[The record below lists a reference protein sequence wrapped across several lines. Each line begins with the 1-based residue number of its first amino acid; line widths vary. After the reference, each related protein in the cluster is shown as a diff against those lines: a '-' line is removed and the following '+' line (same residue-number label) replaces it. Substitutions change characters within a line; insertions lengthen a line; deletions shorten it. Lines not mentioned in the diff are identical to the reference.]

1 MPGFD
6 LSVSVSL
13 VTVFVQGILSFFSP
27 CVLPLLP
34 LYLGYLSGSMG
45 DAQGAQ
51 TSRVK
56 TLVNTLFFVIGI
68 SAAFFLLAMGFTAL
82 GQALH
87 QYQKIIIQV
96 GGILII
102 AFGLF
107 QLGVFR
113 PMALEQDRRIRFP
126 LQKLAMSPLVA
137 LVFGFTF
144 SFAWTPC
151 VGPALASVLLMAGS
165 ADTALQGFALIG
177 LYTLGFVLP
186 FLAVSLFAGVL
197 LQVFQKHRN
206 VVRYTV
212 KVGGA
217 LLVVIGLLMV
227 TGWMDTLSGS
237 LAGSDPQATPTV
249 QVSEA
254 PKETA
259 QPESSAQPEET
270 AQPEATDQ
278 PQEGRAPIPALDF
291 TLTDQYGNTHTLDQ
305 YKGKT
310 ILLNFWATWCGP
322 CRSEMPDLQ
331 EIYQDYGRNQKDLV
345 VLGVAAPNLGREGS
359 VEDITAFLEENGYT
373 YPTLM
378 NTDASLFYSYGISS
392 FPTTFMIDKNGN
404 VYGYVS
410 GALSRENFENIIQQ
424 TMEGSQSKGS
434 P

>member
-1 MPGFD
+1 MSGFD

-68 SAAFFLLAMGFTAL
+68 SAAFFMLALGMTAL

-186 FLAVSLFAGVL
+186 FLAVALFAGGL
-197 LQVFQKHRN
+197 LKLFQKHRN

-249 QVSEA
+249 QV
-254 PKETA
+254 TQ
-259 QPESSAQPEET
+259 QPAAT
-270 AQPEATDQ
+270 DTPEATDN
-278 PQEGRAPIPALDF
+278 PQASRAPVPALDF
-291 TLTDQYGNTHTLDQ
+291 TLTDQFGNTHTLDQ

-331 EIYQDYGRNQKDLV
+331 AVYEDYGNNEKDLV
-345 VLGVAAPNLGREGS
+345 VLGVAAPNLGQEGS

-378 NTDASLFYSYGISS
+378 NEDASLFYSYGISS

-404 VYGYVS
+404 VYGYIM
-410 GALSRENFENIIQQ
+410 GAQSREVFDDIIQQ
-424 TMEGSQSKGS
+424 TMDGANS
-434 P
+434 

>member
-1 MPGFD
+1 MSGFD

-68 SAAFFLLAMGFTAL
+68 SAAFFLLALGMTAL

-186 FLAVSLFAGVL
+186 FLAVALFAGGL
-197 LQVFQKHRN
+197 LKLFQKHRN

-237 LAGSDPQATPTV
+237 LAGSDPQPTPTV
-249 QVSEA
+249 QA
-254 PKETA
+254 T
-259 QPESSAQPEET
+259 Q
-270 AQPEATDQ
+270 QPEATDTPEATDAPEESQ
-278 PQEGRAPIPALDF
+278 APIPALDF
-291 TLTDQYGNTHTLDQ
+291 TLTDQFGNTHTLDQ

-331 EIYQDYGRNQKDLV
+331 AVYEDYGNNEKDLV
-345 VLGVAAPNLGREGS
+345 VLGVAAPNLGQEGS
-359 VEDITAFLEENGYT
+359 AEDITAFLEENGYT

-378 NTDASLFYSYGISS
+378 NEDASLFYSYGISS

-404 VYGYVS
+404 VYGYIM
-410 GALSRENFENIIQQ
+410 GAQSREVFDDIIQQ
-424 TMEGSQSKGS
+424 TMDGANS
-434 P
+434 

>member
-1 MPGFD
+1 MTGFD

-45 DAQGAQ
+45 DTQGAQ

-68 SAAFFLLAMGFTAL
+68 SGAFFLLALGMTAL

-137 LVFGFTF
+137 LMFGFTF

-165 ADTALQGFALIG
+165 ANTALQGFALIG

-186 FLAVSLFAGVL
+186 FLAVALFAGSL
-197 LQVFQKHRN
+197 LKLFQKHRN

-237 LAGSDPQATPTV
+237 LANSDPQPSPTT
-249 QVSEA
+249 QV
-254 PKETA
+254 
-259 QPESSAQPEET
+259 T
-270 AQPEATDQ
+270 AQPEATDA
-278 PQEGRAPIPALDF
+278 PQESRAPVPALDF
-291 TLTDQYGNTHTLDQ
+291 TLTDQFGNTHTLDQ

-310 ILLNFWATWCGP
+310 ILLNFWGTWCGP

-331 EIYQDYGRNQKDLV
+331 AIYEDYGKNEKDLV
-345 VLGVAAPNLGREGS
+345 VLGVAAPNLGDEGS
-359 VEDITAFLEENGYT
+359 VEEITAFLKENGYT

-410 GALSRENFENIIQQ
+410 GALSREIFENIIQQ
-424 TMEGSQSKGS
+424 TMDGANS
-434 P
+434 

>member
-1 MPGFD
+1 MAGFD

-13 VTVFVQGILSFFSP
+13 ATVFVQGLLSFFSP

-45 DAQGAQ
+45 DNQGAQ
-51 TSRVK
+51 TSWVK

-68 SAAFFLLAMGFTAL
+68 SAAFFLLALGLTAL

-102 AFGLF
+102 VFGLF

-113 PMALEQDRRIRFP
+113 PAAMEQDRRIRFP

-151 VGPALASVLLMAGS
+151 VGPALASVLVMAGS
-165 ADTALQGFALIG
+165 ADTAAQGFALIG
-177 LYTLGFVLP
+177 VYTLGFVLP
-186 FLAVSLFAGVL
+186 FLAVALSAGAIL
-197 LQVFQKHRN
+197 KLFQKHRN

-217 LLVVIGLLMV
+217 LLIVIGLLMV
-227 TGWMDTLSGS
+227 TGWMDTLSDS
-237 LAGSDPQATPTV
+237 LAGADPQA
-249 QVSEA
+249 A
-254 PKETA
+254 PTA
-259 QPESSAQPEET
+259 QVTSQPQESEK
-270 AQPEATDQ
+270 PEATDGPEESQ
-278 PQEGRAPIPALDF
+278 APIPALDF
-291 TLTDQYGNTHTLDQ
+291 TLTDQFGNTHTLEE

-331 EIYQDYGRNQKDLV
+331 SIYEDYGKNEKDLV
-345 VLGVAAPNLGREGS
+345 VLGVAAPNLGQEGA
-359 VEDITAFLEENGYT
+359 EADITAFLEENGYT

-392 FPTTFMIDKNGN
+392 FPTTFMIDKDGN
-404 VYGYVS
+404 VYGYII
-410 GALSRENFENIIQQ
+410 GAQSREVFDDIIRQ
-424 TMEGSQSKGS
+424 TMDGAG
-434 P
+434 

>member
-1 MPGFD
+1 MSGFD

-68 SAAFFLLAMGFTAL
+68 SAAFFLLALGMTAL

-113 PMALEQDRRIRFP
+113 PMALEKDRRIRFP

-197 LQVFQKHRN
+197 LQLFQKHRN

-249 QVSEA
+249 QV
-254 PKETA
+254 TT
-259 QPESSAQPEET
+259 QPEET
-270 AQPEATDQ
+270 DTPAETTQPEATDA
-278 PQEGRAPIPALDF
+278 PQESQAPIPALDF
-291 TLTDQYGNTHTLDQ
+291 TLTDQFGNTHTLDQ

-310 ILLNFWATWCGP
+310 ILLNFWGTWCGP

-331 EIYQDYGRNQKDLV
+331 AVYEDYGKNEKDLV
-345 VLGVAAPNLGREGS
+345 VLGVAAPNLGQEGS
-359 VEDITAFLEENGYT
+359 TEDITAFLEENGYT

-378 NTDASLFYSYGISS
+378 NEDASLFYSYGISS

-404 VYGYVS
+404 VYGYIM
-410 GALSRENFENIIQQ
+410 GAQSREVFDDIIQQ
-424 TMEGSQSKGS
+424 TMDGAG
-434 P
+434 

>member
-1 MPGFD
+1 MSGFD

-68 SAAFFLLAMGFTAL
+68 SAAFFLLALGMTAL

-186 FLAVSLFAGVL
+186 FLAVALFAGGL
-197 LQVFQKHRN
+197 LKLFQKHRN

-227 TGWMDTLSGS
+227 TGWMDSLSGS

-249 QVSEA
+249 QV
-254 PKETA
+254 T
-259 QPESSAQPEET
+259 Q
-270 AQPEATDQ
+270 QPEATDTPKATDAPEESQ
-278 PQEGRAPIPALDF
+278 APIPALDF
-291 TLTDQYGNTHTLDQ
+291 TLTDQFGNTHTLDQ

-331 EIYQDYGRNQKDLV
+331 AVYEDYGNNEKDLV
-345 VLGVAAPNLGREGS
+345 VLGVAAPNLGQEGS
-359 VEDITAFLEENGYT
+359 AEDITAFLEENGYT

-378 NTDASLFYSYGISS
+378 NEDASLFYSYGISS

-404 VYGYVS
+404 VYGYIM
-410 GALSRENFENIIQQ
+410 GAQSREVFDDIIQQ
-424 TMEGSQSKGS
+424 TMDGAG
-434 P
+434 

>member
-1 MPGFD
+1 MSGFD

-45 DAQGAQ
+45 DTQGAQ

-68 SAAFFLLAMGFTAL
+68 SAAFFLLALGMTAL

-186 FLAVSLFAGVL
+186 FLAVALFAGGL
-197 LQVFQKHRN
+197 LKLFQKHRN

-249 QVSEA
+249 QV
-254 PKETA
+254 T
-259 QPESSAQPEET
+259 Q
-270 AQPEATDQ
+270 QPEATNTPEATEA
-278 PQEGRAPIPALDF
+278 PQESQAPIPALDF
-291 TLTDQYGNTHTLDQ
+291 TLTDQFGNTHTLDQ

-331 EIYQDYGRNQKDLV
+331 AVYEDYGNNEKDLV
-345 VLGVAAPNLGREGS
+345 VLGVAAPNLGQEGS
-359 VEDITAFLEENGYT
+359 AEDISSFLEENGYT

-378 NTDASLFYSYGISS
+378 NEDASLFYSYGISS

-404 VYGYVS
+404 VYGYIM
-410 GALSRENFENIIQQ
+410 GAQSREVFDDIIQQ
-424 TMEGSQSKGS
+424 TMDGANS
-434 P
+434 

>member
-1 MPGFD
+1 MTGFD

-45 DAQGAQ
+45 DTQGAQ

-68 SAAFFLLAMGFTAL
+68 SGAFFLLALGMTAL

-102 AFGLF
+102 LFGLF

-186 FLAVSLFAGVL
+186 FLAVALFAGSL
-197 LQVFQKHRN
+197 LKLFQKHRN

-217 LLVVIGLLMV
+217 LLVIIGLLMV
-227 TGWMDTLSGS
+227 TGWMDALSGS
-237 LAGSDPQATPTV
+237 LASSDPQATPTA
-249 QVSEA
+249 QVTEA
-254 PKETA
+254 PEETEPPAETA
-259 QPESSAQPEET
+259 QPEET
-270 AQPEATDQ
+270 Q
-278 PQEGRAPIPALDF
+278 APIPALDF
-291 TLTDQYGNTHTLDQ
+291 TLTDQFGNTHTLDQ

-331 EIYQDYGRNQKDLV
+331 EIFQDYGNNEKDLV
-345 VLGVAAPNLGREGS
+345 VLGIAAPNLGREGS

-378 NTDASLFYSYGISS
+378 NEDASLFYSYGISS

-424 TMEGSQSKGS
+424 TMDGANS
-434 P
+434 

>member
-1 MPGFD
+1 MSGFD

-68 SAAFFLLAMGFTAL
+68 SAAFFLLALGMTAL

-186 FLAVSLFAGVL
+186 FLAVALFAGGL
-197 LQVFQKHRN
+197 LKLFQKHRN

-237 LAGSDPQATPTV
+237 LAGSDPQPTPTV
-249 QVSEA
+249 QA
-254 PKETA
+254 T
-259 QPESSAQPEET
+259 Q
-270 AQPEATDQ
+270 QPEATDTPEATDAPEESQ
-278 PQEGRAPIPALDF
+278 APIPALDF
-291 TLTDQYGNTHTLDQ
+291 TLTDQFGNTHTLDQ

-331 EIYQDYGRNQKDLV
+331 AVYEDYGKNEKDLV
-345 VLGVAAPNLGREGS
+345 VLGVAAPNLGQEGS
-359 VEDITAFLEENGYT
+359 AEDITAFLEENGYT

-378 NTDASLFYSYGISS
+378 NEDASLFYSYGISS

-404 VYGYVS
+404 VYGYIM
-410 GALSRENFENIIQQ
+410 GAQSREVFDDIIQQ
-424 TMEGSQSKGS
+424 TMDGANS
-434 P
+434 

>member
-1 MPGFD
+1 MNGFD

-51 TSRVK
+51 TSKVK

-68 SAAFFLLAMGFTAL
+68 SAAFFLLALGMTAL

-186 FLAVSLFAGVL
+186 FLAVALFAGVL
-197 LQVFQKHRN
+197 LQLFQKHRN

-237 LAGSDPQATPTV
+237 LASSDLQPTPTV
-249 QVSEA
+249 QVTEA
-254 PKETA
+254 PKETEPPA
-259 QPESSAQPEET
+259 ET
-270 AQPEATDQ
+270 TQPEATDA
-278 PQEGRAPIPALDF
+278 PQESRAPIPALDF
-291 TLTDQYGNTHTLDQ
+291 TLTDQFGNTHTLDQ

-310 ILLNFWATWCGP
+310 ILLNFWGTWCGP

-331 EIYQDYGRNQKDLV
+331 AVYEDYGNNEKDLV
-345 VLGVAAPNLGREGS
+345 VLGVAAPNLGQEGS
-359 VEDITAFLEENGYT
+359 AEDITAFLEENGYT

-378 NTDASLFYSYGISS
+378 NEDASLFYSYGISS

-404 VYGYVS
+404 VYGYIM
-410 GALSRENFENIIQQ
+410 GAQSREVFDDIIQQ
-424 TMEGSQSKGS
+424 TMDGANS
-434 P
+434 

>member
-1 MPGFD
+1 MSGFD

-45 DAQGAQ
+45 DAQGAP

-68 SAAFFLLAMGFTAL
+68 SAAFFLLALGMTAL

-186 FLAVSLFAGVL
+186 FLAVALFAGGL
-197 LQVFQKHRN
+197 LKLFQKHRN

-237 LAGSDPQATPTV
+237 LAGSDPQATPTA
-249 QVSEA
+249 QVTSQPQESE
-254 PKETA
+254 K
-259 QPESSAQPEET
+259 
-270 AQPEATDQ
+270 PEATDGPEESQ
-278 PQEGRAPIPALDF
+278 APIPALDF
-291 TLTDQYGNTHTLDQ
+291 TLTDQFGNTHTLDQ

-331 EIYQDYGRNQKDLV
+331 AVYEDYGNNEKDLV
-345 VLGVAAPNLGREGS
+345 VLGVAAPNLGQEGS
-359 VEDITAFLEENGYT
+359 AEDISAFLEENGYT

-378 NTDASLFYSYGISS
+378 NEDASLFYSYGISS

-404 VYGYVS
+404 VYGYIM
-410 GALSRENFENIIQQ
+410 GAQSREVFDDIIQQ
-424 TMEGSQSKGS
+424 TIDGANS
-434 P
+434 

>member
-1 MPGFD
+1 MSGFD

-68 SAAFFLLAMGFTAL
+68 SAAFFLLALGMTAL

-186 FLAVSLFAGVL
+186 FLAVALFAGGL
-197 LQVFQKHRN
+197 LKLFQKHRN

-249 QVSEA
+249 QATE
-254 PKETA
+254 
-259 QPESSAQPEET
+259 
-270 AQPEATDQ
+270 QPEATDTPEATDAPEESQ
-278 PQEGRAPIPALDF
+278 APIPALDF
-291 TLTDQYGNTHTLDQ
+291 TLTDQFGNTHTLDQ

-331 EIYQDYGRNQKDLV
+331 AVYEDYGNNEKDLV
-345 VLGVAAPNLGREGS
+345 VLGVAAPNLGQEGS
-359 VEDITAFLEENGYT
+359 AEDITAFLEENGYT

-378 NTDASLFYSYGISS
+378 NEDASLFYSYGISS

-404 VYGYVS
+404 VYGYIM
-410 GALSRENFENIIQQ
+410 GAQSREVFDDIIQQ
-424 TMEGSQSKGS
+424 TMDGANS
-434 P
+434 

>member
-1 MPGFD
+1 MSGFD

-68 SAAFFLLAMGFTAL
+68 SAAFFLLALGMTAL

-186 FLAVSLFAGVL
+186 FLAVALFAGGL
-197 LQVFQKHRN
+197 LKLFQKHRN

-249 QVSEA
+249 QV
-254 PKETA
+254 TQ
-259 QPESSAQPEET
+259 QPAAT
-270 AQPEATDQ
+270 DTPEATDN
-278 PQEGRAPIPALDF
+278 PQASRAPVPALDF
-291 TLTDQYGNTHTLDQ
+291 TLTDQFGNTHTLDQ

-331 EIYQDYGRNQKDLV
+331 AVYEDYGNNEKDLV
-345 VLGVAAPNLGREGS
+345 VLGVAAPDLGQEGS

-378 NTDASLFYSYGISS
+378 NEDASLFYSYGISS

-404 VYGYVS
+404 VYGYIM
-410 GALSRENFENIIQQ
+410 GAQSREVFDDIIQQ
-424 TMEGSQSKGS
+424 TMDGANS
-434 P
+434 

>member
-1 MPGFD
+1 MAGFD

-13 VTVFVQGILSFFSP
+13 ATVFVQGLLSFFSP

-45 DAQGAQ
+45 DNQGAK
-51 TSRVK
+51 TSWVK

-68 SAAFFLLAMGFTAL
+68 SAAFFLLALGLTAL

-87 QYQKIIIQV
+87 QYQRIIIQV

-102 AFGLF
+102 IFGLF

-113 PMALEQDRRIRFP
+113 PTAMEQDRRIRFP

-151 VGPALASVLLMAGS
+151 VGPALASVLVMAGS
-165 ADTALQGFALIG
+165 ADTAAQGFALIG
-177 LYTLGFVLP
+177 VYTLGFVLP
-186 FLAVSLFAGVL
+186 FLAVALSAGAIL
-197 LQVFQKHRN
+197 KLFQKHRN

-217 LLVVIGLLMV
+217 LLIVIGLLMV

-237 LAGSDPQATPTV
+237 LAGADPQATPTA
-249 QVSEA
+249 QV
-254 PKETA
+254 TN
-259 QPESSAQPEET
+259 QPQESAQPEES
-270 AQPEATDQ
+270 AGPEESQ
-278 PQEGRAPIPALDF
+278 APVPALDF
-291 TLTDQYGNTHTLDQ
+291 TLTDQFGNTHTLDQ

-331 EIYQDYGRNQKDLV
+331 AVYEDYGGNQKDLV
-345 VLGVAAPNLGREGS
+345 VLGVAAPNLGQEGS
-359 VEDITAFLEENGYT
+359 EADITAFLEENGYT

-404 VYGYVS
+404 VYGYIM
-410 GALSRENFENIIQQ
+410 GAQSRQVFDDIIQQ
-424 TMEGSQSKGS
+424 TMNGTK
-434 P
+434 

>member
-1 MPGFD
+1 MSGFD

-68 SAAFFLLAMGFTAL
+68 SAAFFLLALGMTAL

-186 FLAVSLFAGVL
+186 FLAVALFAGGL
-197 LQVFQKHRN
+197 LKLFQKHRN

-249 QVSEA
+249 QV
-254 PKETA
+254 TQ
-259 QPESSAQPEET
+259 QPAAT
-270 AQPEATDQ
+270 DTPEATDN
-278 PQEGRAPIPALDF
+278 PQASRAPVPALDF
-291 TLTDQYGNTHTLDQ
+291 TLTDQFGNTHTLDQ

-331 EIYQDYGRNQKDLV
+331 AVYEDYGNNEKDLV
-345 VLGVAAPNLGREGS
+345 VLGVAAPNLGQEGS

-378 NTDASLFYSYGISS
+378 NEDASLFYSYGISS
-392 FPTTFMIDKNGN
+392 FPTTFMSDKNGN
-404 VYGYVS
+404 VYGYIM
-410 GALSRENFENIIQQ
+410 GAQSREVFDDIIQQ
-424 TMEGSQSKGS
+424 TMDGANS
-434 P
+434 

>member
-1 MPGFD
+1 MSGFD

-68 SAAFFLLAMGFTAL
+68 SAAFFLLALGMTAL

-186 FLAVSLFAGVL
+186 FLAVALFAGGL
-197 LQVFQKHRN
+197 LKLFQKHRN

-249 QVSEA
+249 QA
-254 PKETA
+254 T
-259 QPESSAQPEET
+259 Q
-270 AQPEATDQ
+270 QPEATDTPDATDAPEESQ
-278 PQEGRAPIPALDF
+278 APIPALDF
-291 TLTDQYGNTHTLDQ
+291 TLTDQFGNTHTLDQ

-331 EIYQDYGRNQKDLV
+331 AVYEDYGNNEKDLV
-345 VLGVAAPNLGREGS
+345 VLGVAAPNLGQEGS
-359 VEDITAFLEENGYT
+359 AEDITAFLEENGYT

-378 NTDASLFYSYGISS
+378 NEDASLFYSYGISS

-404 VYGYVS
+404 VYGYIM
-410 GALSRENFENIIQQ
+410 GAQSREVFDDIIQQ
-424 TMEGSQSKGS
+424 TMDGAG
-434 P
+434 

>member
-1 MPGFD
+1 MAGFD

-13 VTVFVQGILSFFSP
+13 ATVFVQGLLSFFSP

-45 DAQGAQ
+45 DNQGAQ
-51 TSRVK
+51 TSWVK

-68 SAAFFLLAMGFTAL
+68 SAAFFLLALGLTAL

-113 PMALEQDRRIRFP
+113 PAAMEQDRRIRFP

-151 VGPALASVLLMAGS
+151 VGPALASVLVMAGS
-165 ADTALQGFALIG
+165 ADTAAQGFALIG
-177 LYTLGFVLP
+177 VYTLGFVLP
-186 FLAVSLFAGVL
+186 FLAVALSAGAIL
-197 LQVFQKHRN
+197 KLFQKHRN

-217 LLVVIGLLMV
+217 LLIVIGLLMV
-227 TGWMDTLSGS
+227 TGWMDTLSDS
-237 LAGSDPQATPTV
+237 LAGADPQA
-249 QVSEA
+249 A
-254 PKETA
+254 PTA
-259 QPESSAQPEET
+259 QVTSQPQES
-270 AQPEATDQ
+270 AQPEATDGPEESQ
-278 PQEGRAPIPALDF
+278 APIPALDF
-291 TLTDQYGNTHTLDQ
+291 TLTDQFGNTHTLEE

-331 EIYQDYGRNQKDLV
+331 SIYEDYGKNEKDLV
-345 VLGVAAPNLGREGS
+345 VLGVAAPNLGQEGA
-359 VEDITAFLEENGYT
+359 EADITAFLEENGYT

-392 FPTTFMIDKNGN
+392 FPTTFMIDKDGN
-404 VYGYVS
+404 VYGYII
-410 GALSRENFENIIQQ
+410 GAQSREVFDDIIRQ
-424 TMEGSQSKGS
+424 TMDGAK
-434 P
+434 

>member
-1 MPGFD
+1 MNGFD

-51 TSRVK
+51 TSKVK

-68 SAAFFLLAMGFTAL
+68 SAAFFLLALGMTAL

-186 FLAVSLFAGVL
+186 FLAVALFAGGL
-197 LQVFQKHRN
+197 LKLFQKHRN

-237 LAGSDPQATPTV
+237 LAGSDPQPTPTV
-249 QVSEA
+249 QA
-254 PKETA
+254 TQ
-259 QPESSAQPEET
+259 QPEVT
-270 AQPEATDQ
+270 GTPEATDAPEESQ
-278 PQEGRAPIPALDF
+278 APIPALDF
-291 TLTDQYGNTHTLDQ
+291 TLTDQFGNTHTLDQ

-331 EIYQDYGRNQKDLV
+331 AVYEDYGKNEKDLV
-345 VLGVAAPNLGREGS
+345 VLGVAAPNLGQEGS
-359 VEDITAFLEENGYT
+359 AEDITAFLEENGYT

-378 NTDASLFYSYGISS
+378 NEDASLFYSYGISS

-404 VYGYVS
+404 VYGYIM
-410 GALSRENFENIIQQ
+410 GAQSREVFDNIIQQ
-424 TMEGSQSKGS
+424 TMDGANS
-434 P
+434 

>member
-1 MPGFD
+1 MSGFD

-56 TLVNTLFFVIGI
+56 TLMNTLFFVIGI
-68 SAAFFLLAMGFTAL
+68 SAAFFLLALGMTAL

-186 FLAVSLFAGVL
+186 FLAVALFAGGL
-197 LQVFQKHRN
+197 LQLFQKHRN

-249 QVSEA
+249 QA
-254 PKETA
+254 TA
-259 QPESSAQPEET
+259 QPEVT
-270 AQPEATDQ
+270 DTPEATEA
-278 PQEGRAPIPALDF
+278 PQESQAPIPALDF
-291 TLTDQYGNTHTLDQ
+291 TLTDQFGNTHTLDQ

-310 ILLNFWATWCGP
+310 ILLNFWGTWCGP

-331 EIYQDYGRNQKDLV
+331 AVYEDYGNNEKDLV
-345 VLGVAAPNLGREGS
+345 VLGVAAPNLGQEGS
-359 VEDITAFLEENGYT
+359 AEDITAFLEENGYT

-378 NTDASLFYSYGISS
+378 NEDASLFYSYGISS

-404 VYGYVS
+404 VYGYIM
-410 GALSRENFENIIQQ
+410 GAQSREVFDNIIQQ
-424 TMEGSQSKGS
+424 TMDGAG
-434 P
+434 

>member
-1 MPGFD
+1 MSGFD

-68 SAAFFLLAMGFTAL
+68 SAAFFLLALGMTAL

-113 PMALEQDRRIRFP
+113 PMSLEQDRRIRFP

-186 FLAVSLFAGVL
+186 FLAVALFAGGL
-197 LQVFQKHRN
+197 LKLFQKHRN

-237 LAGSDPQATPTV
+237 LAGSDPQPTPTV
-249 QVSEA
+249 QA
-254 PKETA
+254 TQ
-259 QPESSAQPEET
+259 QPEVT
-270 AQPEATDQ
+270 DTPEATDT
-278 PQEGRAPIPALDF
+278 PQESQSPIPALDF
-291 TLTDQYGNTHTLDQ
+291 TLTDQFGNTHTLDQ

-331 EIYQDYGRNQKDLV
+331 AVYEDYGKNEKDLV
-345 VLGVAAPNLGREGS
+345 VLGVAAPNLGQEGS
-359 VEDITAFLEENGYT
+359 AEDITAFLEENGYT

-378 NTDASLFYSYGISS
+378 NEDASLFYSYGISS

-404 VYGYVS
+404 VYGYIM
-410 GALSRENFENIIQQ
+410 GAQSREVFDDIIQQ
-424 TMEGSQSKGS
+424 TMDGANS
-434 P
+434 

>member
-1 MPGFD
+1 MSGFD

-68 SAAFFLLAMGFTAL
+68 SAAFFLLALGMTAL

-186 FLAVSLFAGVL
+186 FLAVALFAGGL
-197 LQVFQKHRN
+197 LKLFQKHRN

-249 QVSEA
+249 QV
-254 PKETA
+254 T
-259 QPESSAQPEET
+259 Q
-270 AQPEATDQ
+270 QPEATDTPEATDAPEESQ
-278 PQEGRAPIPALDF
+278 APIPALDF
-291 TLTDQYGNTHTLDQ
+291 TLTDQFGNTHTLDQ

-331 EIYQDYGRNQKDLV
+331 AVYEDYGKNEKDLV
-345 VLGVAAPNLGREGS
+345 VLGVAAPNLGQEGS
-359 VEDITAFLEENGYT
+359 AEDISAFLEENGYT

-378 NTDASLFYSYGISS
+378 NEDASLFYSYGISS

-404 VYGYVS
+404 VYGYIM
-410 GALSRENFENIIQQ
+410 GAQSREVFDDIIQQ
-424 TMEGSQSKGS
+424 TMDGANS
-434 P
+434 

>member
-1 MPGFD
+1 MSGFD

-68 SAAFFLLAMGFTAL
+68 SAAFFLLALGMTAL

-186 FLAVSLFAGVL
+186 FLAVALFAGGL
-197 LQVFQKHRN
+197 LKLFQKHRN

-212 KVGGA
+212 KVGGV

-249 QVSEA
+249 QV
-254 PKETA
+254 TQ
-259 QPESSAQPEET
+259 QPEVT
-270 AQPEATDQ
+270 DTPEATDAPEESQ
-278 PQEGRAPIPALDF
+278 APIPALDF
-291 TLTDQYGNTHTLDQ
+291 TLTDQFGNTHTLDQ

-331 EIYQDYGRNQKDLV
+331 AVYEDYGNNEKDLV
-345 VLGVAAPNLGREGS
+345 VLGVAAPNLGQEGS
-359 VEDITAFLEENGYT
+359 AEDISAFLEENGYT

-378 NTDASLFYSYGISS
+378 NEDASLFYSYGISS

-404 VYGYVS
+404 VYGYIM
-410 GALSRENFENIIQQ
+410 GAQSREVFDDIIQQ
-424 TMEGSQSKGS
+424 TMDGANS
-434 P
+434 

>member
-6 LSVSVSL
+6 FSQLSISVHPF
-13 VTVFVQGILSFFSP
+13 TVFIQGVFSFLSP

-68 SAAFFLLAMGFTAL
+68 SAAFFLLGLGVTAL

-113 PMALEQDRRIRFP
+113 PMALEKDRRIRFP

-186 FLAVSLFAGVL
+186 FLAVALFAGGL
-197 LQVFQKHRN
+197 LKLFQKHRN

-249 QVSEA
+249 QA
-254 PKETA
+254 T
-259 QPESSAQPEET
+259 Q
-270 AQPEATDQ
+270 QPEATDTPAETTQ
-278 PQEGRAPIPALDF
+278 PEATDAPQESQAPIPALDF
-291 TLTDQYGNTHTLDQ
+291 TLTDQFGNTHTLDQ
-305 YKGKT
+305 YKGKS
-310 ILLNFWATWCGP
+310 ILLNFWGTWCGP

-331 EIYQDYGRNQKDLV
+331 AVYEDYGKNEKDLV
-345 VLGVAAPNLGREGS
+345 VLGVAAPNLGQEGS
-359 VEDITAFLEENGYT
+359 AEDITAFLEENGYT

-378 NTDASLFYSYGISS
+378 NEDASLFYSYGISS

-404 VYGYVS
+404 VYGYIM
-410 GALSRENFENIIQQ
+410 GAQSREVFDDIIQQ
-424 TMEGSQSKGS
+424 TMDGSNS
-434 P
+434 

>member
-1 MPGFD
+1 MAGFD

-13 VTVFVQGILSFFSP
+13 ATVFVQGLLSFFSP

-45 DAQGAQ
+45 DNQGAQ
-51 TSRVK
+51 TSWVK

-68 SAAFFLLAMGFTAL
+68 SAAFFLLALGLTAL

-102 AFGLF
+102 VFGLF

-113 PMALEQDRRIRFP
+113 PAAMEQDRRIRFP

-151 VGPALASVLLMAGS
+151 VGPALASVLVMAGS
-165 ADTALQGFALIG
+165 ADTAAQGFALIG
-177 LYTLGFVLP
+177 VYTLGFVLP
-186 FLAVSLFAGVL
+186 FLAVALSAGAIL
-197 LQVFQKHRN
+197 KLFQKHRN

-217 LLVVIGLLMV
+217 LLIVIGLLMV
-227 TGWMDTLSGS
+227 TGWMDTLSDS
-237 LAGSDPQATPTV
+237 LAGADPQA
-249 QVSEA
+249 A
-254 PKETA
+254 PTA
-259 QPESSAQPEET
+259 QVTSQPQES
-270 AQPEATDQ
+270 AQPEATDGPEESQ
-278 PQEGRAPIPALDF
+278 APIPALDF
-291 TLTDQYGNTHTLDQ
+291 TLTDQFGNTHTLEE

-331 EIYQDYGRNQKDLV
+331 SIYEDYGKNEKDLV
-345 VLGVAAPNLGREGS
+345 VLGVAAPNLGQEGA
-359 VEDITAFLEENGYT
+359 EADITAFLEENGYT

-392 FPTTFMIDKNGN
+392 FPTTFMIDKDGN
-404 VYGYVS
+404 VYGYII
-410 GALSRENFENIIQQ
+410 GAQSREVFDDIIRQ
-424 TMEGSQSKGS
+424 TMDGAG
-434 P
+434 

>member
-45 DAQGAQ
+45 GKDGTKISQG
-51 TSRVK
+51 K

-68 SAAFFLLAMGFTAL
+68 SGAFFLLALGMTAL

-87 QYQKIIIQV
+87 QYQTIIIQV

-102 AFGLF
+102 VFGLF

-186 FLAVSLFAGVL
+186 SWRWLCLPG
-197 LQVFQKHRN
+197 
-206 VVRYTV
+206 
-212 KVGGA
+212 
-217 LLVVIGLLMV
+217 
-227 TGWMDTLSGS
+227 
-237 LAGSDPQATPTV
+237 
-249 QVSEA
+249 
-254 PKETA
+254 
-259 QPESSAQPEET
+259 
-270 AQPEATDQ
+270 
-278 PQEGRAPIPALDF
+278 DF
-291 TLTDQYGNTHTLDQ
+291 
-305 YKGKT
+305 
-310 ILLNFWATWCGP
+310 
-322 CRSEMPDLQ
+322 
-331 EIYQDYGRNQKDLV
+331 
-345 VLGVAAPNLGREGS
+345 
-359 VEDITAFLEENGYT
+359 
-373 YPTLM
+373 
-378 NTDASLFYSYGISS
+378 
-392 FPTTFMIDKNGN
+392 
-404 VYGYVS
+404 
-410 GALSRENFENIIQQ
+410 
-424 TMEGSQSKGS
+424 
-434 P
+434 

>member
-1 MPGFD
+1 MSGFD

-68 SAAFFLLAMGFTAL
+68 SAAFFLLALGMTAL

-186 FLAVSLFAGVL
+186 FLAVALFAGGL
-197 LQVFQKHRN
+197 LKLFQKHRN

-237 LAGSDPQATPTV
+237 LAGSDPQPTPTV
-249 QVSEA
+249 QA
-254 PKETA
+254 TQ
-259 QPESSAQPEET
+259 QPEVT
-270 AQPEATDQ
+270 DTPEATDTPEESQ
-278 PQEGRAPIPALDF
+278 APIPALDF
-291 TLTDQYGNTHTLDQ
+291 TLTDQFGNTHTLDQ

-331 EIYQDYGRNQKDLV
+331 AVYEDYGNNEKDLV
-345 VLGVAAPNLGREGS
+345 VLGVAAPNLGQEGS
-359 VEDITAFLEENGYT
+359 AEDISAFLEENGYT

-378 NTDASLFYSYGISS
+378 NEDASLFYSYGISS

-404 VYGYVS
+404 VYGYIM
-410 GALSRENFENIIQQ
+410 GAQSREVFDDIIQQ
-424 TMEGSQSKGS
+424 TMDGANS
-434 P
+434 

>member
-1 MPGFD
+1 MSGFD

-68 SAAFFLLAMGFTAL
+68 SAAFFLLALGMTAL

-186 FLAVSLFAGVL
+186 FLAVALFAGGL
-197 LQVFQKHRN
+197 LKLFQKHRN

-237 LAGSDPQATPTV
+237 LAGSDPQPTPTV
-249 QVSEA
+249 QA
-254 PKETA
+254 TQ
-259 QPESSAQPEET
+259 QPEVT
-270 AQPEATDQ
+270 DTPEATDT
-278 PQEGRAPIPALDF
+278 PQESQSPIPALDF
-291 TLTDQYGNTHTLDQ
+291 TLTDQFGNTHTLDQ

-331 EIYQDYGRNQKDLV
+331 AVYEDYGNNEKDLV
-345 VLGVAAPNLGREGS
+345 VLGVAAPNLGQEGS
-359 VEDITAFLEENGYT
+359 TEDITAFLEENGYT

-378 NTDASLFYSYGISS
+378 NEDASLFYSYGISS

-404 VYGYVS
+404 VYGYIM
-410 GALSRENFENIIQQ
+410 GAQSREVFDDIIQQ
-424 TMEGSQSKGS
+424 TMDGANS
-434 P
+434 

>member
-1 MPGFD
+1 MSGFD

-68 SAAFFLLAMGFTAL
+68 SAAFFLLALGMTAL

-186 FLAVSLFAGVL
+186 FLAVALFAGGL
-197 LQVFQKHRN
+197 LKLFQKHRN

-249 QVSEA
+249 QV
-254 PKETA
+254 TQ
-259 QPESSAQPEET
+259 QPEVT
-270 AQPEATDQ
+270 DTPEATDAPEESQ
-278 PQEGRAPIPALDF
+278 APIPALDF
-291 TLTDQYGNTHTLDQ
+291 TLTDQFGNTHTLDQ

-310 ILLNFWATWCGP
+310 ILLNFWGTWCGP

-331 EIYQDYGRNQKDLV
+331 SVYEDYGNNEKDLV
-345 VLGVAAPNLGREGS
+345 VLGVAAPNLGQEGS
-359 VEDITAFLEENGYT
+359 AEDISAFLEENGYT

-378 NTDASLFYSYGISS
+378 NEDASLFYSYGISS

-404 VYGYVS
+404 VYGYIM
-410 GALSRENFENIIQQ
+410 GAQSREVFDDIIQQ
-424 TMEGSQSKGS
+424 TMDGAG
-434 P
+434 

>member
-1 MPGFD
+1 MAGFD

-13 VTVFVQGILSFFSP
+13 ATVFVQGLLSFFSP

-45 DAQGAQ
+45 DNQGAQ
-51 TSRVK
+51 TSWVK

-68 SAAFFLLAMGFTAL
+68 SAAFFLLALGLTAL

-113 PMALEQDRRIRFP
+113 PAAMEQDRRIRFP

-151 VGPALASVLLMAGS
+151 VGPALASVLVMAGS
-165 ADTALQGFALIG
+165 ADTAAQGFALIG
-177 LYTLGFVLP
+177 VYTLGFVLP
-186 FLAVSLFAGVL
+186 FLAVALSAGAIL
-197 LQVFQKHRN
+197 KLFQKHRN

-217 LLVVIGLLMV
+217 LLIVIGLLMV
-227 TGWMDTLSGS
+227 TGWMDTLSDS
-237 LAGSDPQATPTV
+237 LAGADPQA
-249 QVSEA
+249 A
-254 PKETA
+254 PTA
-259 QPESSAQPEET
+259 QVTSQPQESEK
-270 AQPEATDQ
+270 PEATDGPEESQ
-278 PQEGRAPIPALDF
+278 APIPALDF
-291 TLTDQYGNTHTLDQ
+291 TLTDQFGNTHTLEE

-331 EIYQDYGRNQKDLV
+331 SIYEDYGKNEKDLV
-345 VLGVAAPNLGREGS
+345 VLGVAAPNLGQEGA
-359 VEDITAFLEENGYT
+359 EADITAFLEENGYT

-392 FPTTFMIDKNGN
+392 FPTTFMIDKDGN
-404 VYGYVS
+404 VYGYII
-410 GALSRENFENIIQQ
+410 GAQSREVFDDIIRQ
-424 TMEGSQSKGS
+424 TMDGAG
-434 P
+434 

>member
-1 MPGFD
+1 MSGFD

-68 SAAFFLLAMGFTAL
+68 SAAFFLLALGMTAL

-186 FLAVSLFAGVL
+186 FLAVALFAGGL
-197 LQVFQKHRN
+197 LKLFQKHRN

-227 TGWMDTLSGS
+227 TGWMDALSGS

-249 QVSEA
+249 QV
-254 PKETA
+254 TQ
-259 QPESSAQPEET
+259 QPEVT
-270 AQPEATDQ
+270 DTPEATDT
-278 PQEGRAPIPALDF
+278 PQESQSPIPALDF
-291 TLTDQYGNTHTLDQ
+291 TLTDQFGNTHTLDQ

-331 EIYQDYGRNQKDLV
+331 AVYEDYGNNEKDLV
-345 VLGVAAPNLGREGS
+345 VLGVAAPNLGQEGS
-359 VEDITAFLEENGYT
+359 AEDITAFLEENGYT

-378 NTDASLFYSYGISS
+378 NEDASLFYSYGISS

-404 VYGYVS
+404 VYGYIM
-410 GALSRENFENIIQQ
+410 GAQSREVFDDIIQQ
-424 TMEGSQSKGS
+424 TMDGANS
-434 P
+434 

>member
-1 MPGFD
+1 M
-6 LSVSVSL
+6 
-13 VTVFVQGILSFFSP
+13 
-27 CVLPLLP
+27 
-34 LYLGYLSGSMG
+34 
-45 DAQGAQ
+45 
-51 TSRVK
+51 
-56 TLVNTLFFVIGI
+56 NTLFFVIGI
-68 SAAFFLLAMGFTAL
+68 SAAFFLLALGMTAL

-102 AFGLF
+102 TFGLF

-186 FLAVSLFAGVL
+186 FLAVALFAGGL
-197 LQVFQKHRN
+197 LKLFQKHRN

-227 TGWMDTLSGS
+227 TGWMDSLSGS
-237 LAGSDPQATPTV
+237 LAGSDPQPTPTV
-249 QVSEA
+249 QV
-254 PKETA
+254 TQ
-259 QPESSAQPEET
+259 QPEVT
-270 AQPEATDQ
+270 GTPEATDT
-278 PQEGRAPIPALDF
+278 PQESQSPIPALDF
-291 TLTDQYGNTHTLDQ
+291 TLTDQFGNTHTLDQ

-331 EIYQDYGRNQKDLV
+331 AVYEDYGNNEKDLV
-345 VLGVAAPNLGREGS
+345 VLGVAAPNLGQEGS
-359 VEDITAFLEENGYT
+359 AEDITAFLEENGYT

-378 NTDASLFYSYGISS
+378 NEDASLFYSYGISS

-404 VYGYVS
+404 VYGYIM
-410 GALSRENFENIIQQ
+410 GAQSREVFDNIIQQ
-424 TMEGSQSKGS
+424 TMDGAG
-434 P
+434 

>member
-1 MPGFD
+1 MSGFD

-68 SAAFFLLAMGFTAL
+68 SAAFFLLALGMTAL

-186 FLAVSLFAGVL
+186 FLAVALFAGGL
-197 LQVFQKHRN
+197 LKLFQKHRN

-249 QVSEA
+249 QV
-254 PKETA
+254 T
-259 QPESSAQPEET
+259 Q
-270 AQPEATDQ
+270 QPEATDTPEATDA
-278 PQEGRAPIPALDF
+278 PQESQAPIPALDF
-291 TLTDQYGNTHTLDQ
+291 TLTDQFGNTHTLDQ

-322 CRSEMPDLQ
+322 CRSEMPDLHAVY
-331 EIYQDYGRNQKDLV
+331 EDYSKNEKDLV
-345 VLGVAAPNLGREGS
+345 VLGVAAPNLGQEGS
-359 VEDITAFLEENGYT
+359 AEDITAFLEENGYT

-378 NTDASLFYSYGISS
+378 NEDASLFYSYGISS

-404 VYGYVS
+404 VYGYIM
-410 GALSRENFENIIQQ
+410 GAQSREVFDDIIQQ
-424 TMEGSQSKGS
+424 TMDGANS
-434 P
+434 

>member
-1 MPGFD
+1 MSGFD

-68 SAAFFLLAMGFTAL
+68 SAAFFLLALGMTAL

-186 FLAVSLFAGVL
+186 FLAVALFAGGL
-197 LQVFQKHRN
+197 LKLFQKHRN

-227 TGWMDTLSGS
+227 TGWMDSLSGS

-249 QVSEA
+249 QA
-254 PKETA
+254 TA
-259 QPESSAQPEET
+259 QPEVT
-270 AQPEATDQ
+270 DTPEATEA
-278 PQEGRAPIPALDF
+278 PQESQAPIPALDF
-291 TLTDQYGNTHTLDQ
+291 TLTDQFGNTHTLDQ

-331 EIYQDYGRNQKDLV
+331 AVYEDYGNNEKDLV
-345 VLGVAAPNLGREGS
+345 VLGVAAPNLGQEGS
-359 VEDITAFLEENGYT
+359 AEDITAFLEENGYT

-378 NTDASLFYSYGISS
+378 NEDASLFYSYGISS

-404 VYGYVS
+404 VYGYIM
-410 GALSRENFENIIQQ
+410 GAQSREVFDNIIQQ
-424 TMEGSQSKGS
+424 TMDGAG
-434 P
+434 

>member
-1 MPGFD
+1 MSGFD

-68 SAAFFLLAMGFTAL
+68 SAAFFLLALGMTAL

-186 FLAVSLFAGVL
+186 FLAVALFAGGL
-197 LQVFQKHRN
+197 LKLFQKHRN

-249 QVSEA
+249 QV
-254 PKETA
+254 T
-259 QPESSAQPEET
+259 Q
-270 AQPEATDQ
+270 QPEATNTPEATEA
-278 PQEGRAPIPALDF
+278 PQESQAPIPALDF
-291 TLTDQYGNTHTLDQ
+291 TLTDQFGNTHTLDQ

-310 ILLNFWATWCGP
+310 ILLNFWGTWCGP

-331 EIYQDYGRNQKDLV
+331 AVYEDYGNNEKDLV
-345 VLGVAAPNLGREGS
+345 VLGVAAPNLGQEGS
-359 VEDITAFLEENGYT
+359 AEDITAFLEENGYT

-378 NTDASLFYSYGISS
+378 NEDASLFYSYGISS

-404 VYGYVS
+404 VYGYIM
-410 GALSRENFENIIQQ
+410 GAQSREVFDDIIQQ
-424 TMEGSQSKGS
+424 TMDGAG
-434 P
+434 

>member
-1 MPGFD
+1 MAGFD

-13 VTVFVQGILSFFSP
+13 ATVFVQGLLSFFSP

-45 DAQGAQ
+45 DNQGAQ
-51 TSRVK
+51 TSWVK

-68 SAAFFLLAMGFTAL
+68 SAAFFLLALGLTAL

-107 QLGVFR
+107 QLGLFR

-165 ADTALQGFALIG
+165 ADTAAQGFALIG

-186 FLAVSLFAGVL
+186 FLAVALSAGAIL
-197 LQVFQKHRN
+197 KLFQKHRN

-217 LLVVIGLLMV
+217 LLIVIGLLMV
-227 TGWMDTLSGS
+227 TGWMDTLSDS
-237 LAGSDPQATPTV
+237 LAGADPQA
-249 QVSEA
+249 A
-254 PKETA
+254 PTA
-259 QPESSAQPEET
+259 QVTSQPQES
-270 AQPEATDQ
+270 AQPEATDGPEESQ
-278 PQEGRAPIPALDF
+278 APIPALDF
-291 TLTDQYGNTHTLDQ
+291 TLTDQFGNTHTLEE

-331 EIYQDYGRNQKDLV
+331 SIYEDYGKNEKDLV
-345 VLGVAAPNLGREGS
+345 VLGVAAPNLGQEGA
-359 VEDITAFLEENGYT
+359 EADITAFLEENGYT

-392 FPTTFMIDKNGN
+392 FPTTFMIDKDSN
-404 VYGYVS
+404 VYGYII
-410 GALSRENFENIIQQ
+410 GAQSREVFDDIIRQ
-424 TMEGSQSKGS
+424 TMDGAG
-434 P
+434 

>member
-1 MPGFD
+1 MSGFD

-68 SAAFFLLAMGFTAL
+68 SAAFFLLALGMTAL

-186 FLAVSLFAGVL
+186 FLAVALFAGGL
-197 LQVFQKHRN
+197 LKLFQKHRN

-227 TGWMDTLSGS
+227 TGWMDSLSGS
-237 LAGSDPQATPTV
+237 LAGSDPQPTPTV
-249 QVSEA
+249 QA
-254 PKETA
+254 T
-259 QPESSAQPEET
+259 Q
-270 AQPEATDQ
+270 QPEATDTPEATDAPEESQ
-278 PQEGRAPIPALDF
+278 APIPALDF
-291 TLTDQYGNTHTLDQ
+291 TLTDQFGNTHTLDQ

-331 EIYQDYGRNQKDLV
+331 AVYEDYGNNEKDLV
-345 VLGVAAPNLGREGS
+345 VLGVAAPNLGQEGS
-359 VEDITAFLEENGYT
+359 AEDISAFLEENGYT

-378 NTDASLFYSYGISS
+378 NEDASLFYSYGISS

-404 VYGYVS
+404 VYGYIM
-410 GALSRENFENIIQQ
+410 GAQSREVFDDIIQQ
-424 TMEGSQSKGS
+424 TMDGANS
-434 P
+434 

>member
-1 MPGFD
+1 MSGFD

-68 SAAFFLLAMGFTAL
+68 SAAFFLLALGMTAL

-186 FLAVSLFAGVL
+186 FLAVALFAGGL
-197 LQVFQKHRN
+197 LKLFQKHRN

-249 QVSEA
+249 QV
-254 PKETA
+254 T
-259 QPESSAQPEET
+259 Q
-270 AQPEATDQ
+270 QPEATNTPEATDAPEESQ
-278 PQEGRAPIPALDF
+278 APIPALDF
-291 TLTDQYGNTHTLDQ
+291 TLTDQFGNTHTLDQ

-331 EIYQDYGRNQKDLV
+331 AVYEDYGKNEKDLV
-345 VLGVAAPNLGREGS
+345 VLGVAAPNLGQEGS
-359 VEDITAFLEENGYT
+359 AEDITAFLEENGYT

-378 NTDASLFYSYGISS
+378 NEDASLFYSYGISS

-404 VYGYVS
+404 VYGYIM
-410 GALSRENFENIIQQ
+410 GAQSREVFDDIIQQ
-424 TMEGSQSKGS
+424 TMDGANS
-434 P
+434 

>member
-1 MPGFD
+1 MSGFD

-68 SAAFFLLAMGFTAL
+68 SAAFFLLALGMTAL

-186 FLAVSLFAGVL
+186 FLAVALFAGGL
-197 LQVFQKHRN
+197 LKLFQKHRN

-249 QVSEA
+249 QV
-254 PKETA
+254 TQ
-259 QPESSAQPEET
+259 QPAAT
-270 AQPEATDQ
+270 DTPEATDN
-278 PQEGRAPIPALDF
+278 PQASRAPVPALDF
-291 TLTDQYGNTHTLDQ
+291 TLTDQFGNTHTLDQ

-331 EIYQDYGRNQKDLV
+331 AVYEDYGNNEKDLV
-345 VLGVAAPNLGREGS
+345 VLGVAAPNLGQEGS

-378 NTDASLFYSYGISS
+378 NEDASLFYSYGISS

-404 VYGYVS
+404 VYGYIM
-410 GALSRENFENIIQQ
+410 GAQSREVFDDIIQQ
-424 TMEGSQSKGS
+424 TMDGANS
-434 P
+434 